1 MAAANPPIP
10 NPTTITFIP
19 LDRGSATA
27 SGPRTNDTV
36 MMKFN
41 ELEIFFGVELEG
53 GFSNDLDV

>member
-1 MAAANPPIP
+1 MAAANPPIH

-27 SGPRTNDTV
+27 YKPRTDDTV

-41 ELEIFFGVELEG
+41 ELGIFVG
-53 GFSNDLDV
+53 